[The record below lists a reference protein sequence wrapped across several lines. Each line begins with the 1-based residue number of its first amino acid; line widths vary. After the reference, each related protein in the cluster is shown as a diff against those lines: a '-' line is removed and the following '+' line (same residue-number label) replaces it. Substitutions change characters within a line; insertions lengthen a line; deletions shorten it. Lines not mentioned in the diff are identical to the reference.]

1 MTPPTDLAAA
11 LATLLGDAQ
20 LRLQALPDSDLSL
33 WLIDPANMARAF
45 SPAETQRLLEAP
57 PYWCFCWASGLA
69 LAQWIAANPAVVAG
83 RQVLDFGSG
92 SGVAGLAAARAGAA
106 RVVCCDL
113 DPLALAACRANA
125 QANGAQIET
134 LDDLHAS
141 PERFDIILAADVL
154 YDRANLP
161 LLDLLHARA
170 ETTLL
175 ADSRVRDLAHPGFTQ
190 IAMLQACTLPDLAEP
205 DEFRR
210 VAVYQG

>member
-1 MTPPTDLAAA
+1 VTPPADLAAA
-11 LATLLGDAQ
+11 LTALLGDAQ

-69 LAQWIAANPAVVAG
+69 LARWIAANPAAVAG

-92 SGVAGLAAARAGAA
+92 SGIAGLAAARAGAA

-125 QANGAQIET
+125 AANGLQIET
-134 LDDLHAS
+134 LADIHAS
-141 PERFDIILAADVL
+141 RERFELILAADVL

-161 LLDLLHARA
+161 LLDLLQGRA
-170 ETTLL
+170 ERVLL
-175 ADSRVRDLAHPGFTQ
+175 ADSRVRDLAHPGFTR
-190 IAMLQACTLPDLAEP
+190 IAELQACTLPDLAEP

-210 VAVYQG
+210 VTLYQG

>member
-1 MTPPTDLAAA
+1 VTPPADLAAA
-11 LATLLGDAQ
+11 LTALLGDAC
-20 LRLQALPDSDLSL
+20 LSLQALPGSDLSL

-57 PYWCFCWASGLA
+57 PYWAFCWASGLA
-69 LAQWIAANPAVVAG
+69 LARWIVAHPEHVAG

-92 SGVAGLAAARAGAA
+92 SGIAGLAAARAGAA

-113 DPLALAACRANA
+113 DPLALKACRANA
-125 QANGAQIET
+125 RANAVQIET

-141 PERFDIILAADVL
+141 TERFELILAADVL

-161 LLDLLHARA
+161 LLALLQTRA
-170 ETTLL
+170 ERILL
-175 ADSRVRDLAHPGFTQ
+175 ADSRMRDLAHPGFTR
-190 IAMLQACTLPDLAEP
+190 ITELQACTLPDLAEP

-210 VAVYQG
+210 VALYQG

>member
-1 MTPPTDLAAA
+1 MTPPADLAAA
-11 LATLLGDAQ
+11 LTTLLGDA
-20 LRLQALPDSDLSL
+20 RLCLQGLPGSDLSL

-57 PYWCFCWASGLA
+57 PYWAFCWASGLA
-69 LAQWIAANPAVVAG
+69 LARWIAAHPERVRG

-92 SGVAGLAAARAGAA
+92 SGIAGLAAARAGAA

-125 QANGAQIET
+125 QANELVIET
-134 LDDLHAS
+134 LGDLHAS
-141 PERFDIILAADVL
+141 RERFELILAADVL

-161 LLDLLHARA
+161 LLADLQNRA
-170 ETTLL
+170 AAILL
-175 ADSRVRDLAHPGFTQ
+175 ADSRVRDLVHPGFTRL
-190 IAMLQACTLPDLAEP
+190 AELQACTLPDLAEP

-210 VAVYQG
+210 VTLYQG

>member
-1 MTPPTDLAAA
+1 MTPPADLAAA
-11 LATLLGDAQ
+11 LTALLGDARLC
-20 LRLQALPDSDLSL
+20 LRALPDSDLSL

-57 PYWCFCWASGLA
+57 PYWAFCWASGLA
-69 LAQWIAANPAVVAG
+69 LARWIAAHPEQVAG

-92 SGVAGLAAARAGAA
+92 SGIAGLAAARAGAA

-113 DPLALAACRANA
+113 DPLARAACRANA
-125 QANGAQIET
+125 QANAVQIET
-134 LDDLHAS
+134 LDDFSAS
-141 PERFDIILAADVL
+141 TERFDLILAADVL

-161 LLDLLHARA
+161 LLDLLQARA
-170 ETTLL
+170 ERILL
-175 ADSRVRDLAHPGFTQ
+175 ADSRVRDLAHPGFTR

-210 VAVYQG
+210 VALYRG

>member
-125 QANGAQIET
+125 QANGARIET

-175 ADSRVRDLAHPGFTQ
+175 ADSRVRDLAHPGFTR

>member
-1 MTPPTDLAAA
+1 MTPPSSLAAA
-11 LATLLGDAQ
+11 LAALLGDA
-20 LRLQALPDSDLSL
+20 RLELQRLPDSDLSL

-45 SPAETQRLLEAP
+45 SPAETQRLLESP

-69 LAQWIAANPAVVAG
+69 LARWIAANPAVVAG

-125 QANGAQIET
+125 AANGLQIET
-134 LDDLHAS
+134 LADLHAS
-141 PERFDIILAADVL
+141 RERFELILAADVL

-161 LLDLLHARA
+161 LLDLLQGRA
-170 ETTLL
+170 ERVLL
-175 ADSRVRDLAHPGFTQ
+175 ADSRVRDLLHPGFTRL
-190 IAMLQACTLPDLAEP
+190 AELQACTLPDLAEP

-210 VAVYQG
+210 VTLYRG

>member
-1 MTPPTDLAAA
+1 MTPPADLAAA

-69 LAQWIAANPAVVAG
+69 LAQWIAANPDSVAE

-113 DPLALAACRANA
+113 DPLALKACRANA
-125 QANGAQIET
+125 QANAMQIET

-141 PERFDIILAADVL
+141 TERFDLILAADVL

-161 LLDLLHARA
+161 LLDLLQARA
-170 ETTLL
+170 KTTLL
-175 ADSRVRDLAHPGFTQ
+175 ADSRIRDLAHPRFTR
-190 IAMLQACTLPDLAEP
+190 IAMLQVCTLPDLAEP

-210 VAVYQG
+210 VALYQG

>member
-1 MTPPTDLAAA
+1 MTPPADLAAA
-11 LATLLGDAQ
+11 LTALLGDAR
-20 LRLQALPDSDLSL
+20 LGLQALPDSDLSL

-57 PYWCFCWASGLA
+57 PYWAFCWASGLA
-69 LAQWIAANPAVVAG
+69 LARWIAAHPEQVAG

-92 SGVAGLAAARAGAA
+92 SGIAGLAAARAGAA

-113 DPLALAACRANA
+113 DPLARAACRVNA
-125 QANGAQIET
+125 QANAVQIET
-134 LDDLHAS
+134 LDDFSAS
-141 PERFDIILAADVL
+141 TERFDLILAADVL

-161 LLDLLHARA
+161 LLDLLKARA
-170 ETTLL
+170 ERILL
-175 ADSRVRDLAHPGFTQ
+175 ADSRVRDLAHPGFTR

-210 VAVYQG
+210 VALYRG

>member
-1 MTPPTDLAAA
+1 MTPPADLAAA
-11 LATLLGDAQ
+11 LTALLGDA
-20 LRLQALPDSDLSL
+20 RLGLQPLPDSDLSL

-57 PYWCFCWASGLA
+57 PYWAFCWASGLA
-69 LAQWIAANPAVVAG
+69 LARWIVAHPEQFAG

-92 SGVAGLAAARAGAA
+92 SGIAGLAAARAGAA

-113 DPLALAACRANA
+113 DPLARAACHANA
-125 QANGAQIET
+125 QANAVQIET
-134 LDDLHAS
+134 LDDFSAS
-141 PERFDIILAADVL
+141 TERFDLILAADVL

-161 LLDLLHARA
+161 LLDLLQARA
-170 ETTLL
+170 ERILL
-175 ADSRVRDLAHPGFTQ
+175 ADSRVRDLAHPGFTR

-210 VAVYQG
+210 VALYRG

>member
-1 MTPPTDLAAA
+1 MTPPADLAAA
-11 LATLLGDAQ
+11 LTALLGDAQ

-69 LAQWIAANPAVVAG
+69 LARWIAANPAAVAG

-92 SGVAGLAAARAGAA
+92 SGIAGLAAARAGAA

-125 QANGAQIET
+125 AANGLQIET
-134 LDDLHAS
+134 LADIHAS
-141 PERFDIILAADVL
+141 RERFELILAADVL

-161 LLDLLHARA
+161 LLDLLQGRA
-170 ETTLL
+170 ERVLL
-175 ADSRVRDLAHPGFTQ
+175 ADSRVRDLAHPGFTR
-190 IAMLQACTLPDLAEP
+190 IAELQACTLPDLAEP

-210 VAVYQG
+210 VTLYQG

>member
-1 MTPPTDLAAA
+1 VTPPADLVAA
-11 LATLLGDAQ
+11 LTALLGDAQ
-20 LRLQALPDSDLSL
+20 LRLQALPASDLSL
-33 WLIDPANMARAF
+33 WLIEPANMARAF

-69 LAQWIAANPAVVAG
+69 LAQWIAANPAAVAG

-125 QANGAQIET
+125 QANGVQIET

-141 PERFDIILAADVL
+141 TERFDLILAADVL
-154 YDRANLP
+154 YDHANLP
-161 LLDLLHARA
+161 LLALLQDRA
-170 ETTLL
+170 AQVLL
-175 ADSRVRDLAHPGFTQ
+175 ADSRVRDLSHPGFTRL
-190 IAMLQACTLPDLAEP
+190 ATLQACTLPDLAEP
-205 DEFRR
+205 DEFRQ
-210 VAVYQG
+210 VALYRS

>member
-1 MTPPTDLAAA
+1 VTPPADLVAA
-11 LATLLGDAQ
+11 LTALLGDAQ
-20 LRLQALPDSDLSL
+20 LRLQALPGSDLSL

-69 LAQWIAANPAVVAG
+69 LAQWIAANPAAVAG

-106 RVVCCDL
+106 RVLCCDL

-125 QANGAQIET
+125 RANGLRIET

-141 PERFDIILAADVL
+141 TERFDLILAADVL

-161 LLDLLHARA
+161 LLALLQGRA
-170 ETTLL
+170 AQVLL
-175 ADSRVRDLAHPGFTQ
+175 ADSRVRDLNHPSFTRL
-190 IAMLQACTLPDLAEP
+190 ATLQACTLPDLAEP
-205 DEFRR
+205 DEFRQ
-210 VAVYQG
+210 VALYRS